1 MKPNTNFKRSRG
13 RSNRRPQGSNNRSQG
28 GGNAAEN
35 RVRGN
40 ASQVLEKYL
49 GLARDAQ
56 ASGDRVTA
64 EYYFQHADHYYR
76 IVNANGAA
84 SGRSQDD
91 GARTPDNAGPENS
104 GPNNSGPN
112 NSGSDKSGPDEAGPT
127 AGKEK
132 EKTSGNSSVAEPGV
146 AAKEETVSG
155 D

>member
-40 ASQVLEKYL
+40 ASQILEKYL

-64 EYYFQHADHYYR
+64 EYYLQHADHYYR

-112 NSGSDKSGPDEAGPT
+112 NSGPDEAGPT
-127 AGKEK
+127 VGKEK
-132 EKTSGNSSVAEPGV
+132 ASDNSSAAEPSVAVEPSV